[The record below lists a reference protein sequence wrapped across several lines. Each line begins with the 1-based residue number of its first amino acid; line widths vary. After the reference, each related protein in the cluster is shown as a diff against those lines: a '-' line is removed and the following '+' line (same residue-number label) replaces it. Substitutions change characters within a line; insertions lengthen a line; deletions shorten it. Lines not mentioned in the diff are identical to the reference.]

1 MLTLLPHFSSLH
13 FQLTT
18 SFTQAS
24 PTTSPLSAIMSDI
37 LSEKTTSDVSSDA
50 TTSSQRFQDQLESV
64 LKKLK
69 TDRGSITAEEAR
81 ILTENVAKPDD
92 RAVRIIS
99 AVESL
104 AIANKA
110 PHRSLLMAAKDLHA
124 AVDGSSEEAT
134 TEILRVAQSIVSTG
148 LELNVETYTDN
159 ATELQKAVGHTNA
172 PHPEVEAELQ
182 EEIAK
187 IEHKIAQGTV
197 NKTEADRLHSL
208 EARAHGHTE
217 KGGIAAA
224 AQSVVAKRER
234 QLSLSSCSGSVSSP
248 IYGRSRANSR
258 NFTSPQQQFCQER
271 LNEFHHADMAI
282 RPKTEAEIATK
293 SGTDKPHT
301 LEVRANG
308 GTAKSDTSAMR
319 GSVASSRRSRAN
331 SKSITSP
338 GEQFRHTK
346 DENRCDTEAFI
357 RPKTEKGTVSHTDT
371 DTLHSRDT
379 RSLGHI
385 GTRSLSATAQSFISR
400 RAQESLGN
408 VSNSSG
414 TEHRKEHSQ
423 LDKDLQEGDE
433 ELDNSKSEAYKKHLV
448 NTGHDCVNESDDLQL
463 EDGEICPRCGYTN

>member
-1 MLTLLPHFSSLH
+1 
-13 FQLTT
+13 
-18 SFTQAS
+18 
-24 PTTSPLSAIMSDI
+24 MSDI

-69 TDRGSITAEEAR
+69 TDPGSITAEEAR
-81 ILTENVAKPDD
+81 ILTENVAEPDD

-104 AIANKA
+104 AIAN
-110 PHRSLLMAAKDLHA
+110 KDLHA

-134 TEILRVAQSIVSTG
+134 TEILRVAQSIVSK
-148 LELNVETYTDN
+148 
-159 ATELQKAVGHTNA
+159 LQKAVGHTNA
-172 PHPEVEAELQ
+172 PTEVEAELQ

-248 IYGRSRANSR
+248 IYGRSHANSR

>member
-1 MLTLLPHFSSLH
+1 
-13 FQLTT
+13 
-18 SFTQAS
+18 
-24 PTTSPLSAIMSDI
+24 
-37 LSEKTTSDVSSDA
+37 
-50 TTSSQRFQDQLESV
+50 
-64 LKKLK
+64 
-69 TDRGSITAEEAR
+69 
-81 ILTENVAKPDD
+81 
-92 RAVRIIS
+92 
-99 AVESL
+99 
-104 AIANKA
+104 
-110 PHRSLLMAAKDLHA
+110 MAAKDLHA

-134 TEILRVAQSIVSTG
+134 TEILRVAQSIVSSKFISLLHTHPTG

-187 IEHKIAQGTV
+187 VEHKIAQGTV
-197 NKTEADRLHSL
+197 TKTEADRLHSL

-234 QLSLSSCSGSVSSP
+234 QLSLSSGSGSVSSP

-293 SGTDKPHT
+293 SGTDKPHS

-357 RPKTEKGTVSHTDT
+357 RPKTEKGTVSHIDT
-371 DTLHSRDT
+371 DTLHTRDT
-379 RSLGHI
+379 RSLGHT

-423 LDKDLQEGDE
+423 FDKDLQDGDE

-448 NTGHDCVNESDDLQL
+448 NTGHDCVNESDDPQL

>member
-1 MLTLLPHFSSLH
+1 L
-13 FQLTT
+13 
-18 SFTQAS
+18 
-24 PTTSPLSAIMSDI
+24 
-37 LSEKTTSDVSSDA
+37 
-50 TTSSQRFQDQLESV
+50 
-64 LKKLK
+64 
-69 TDRGSITAEEAR
+69 
-81 ILTENVAKPDD
+81 
-92 RAVRIIS
+92 
-99 AVESL
+99 
-104 AIANKA
+104 NK
-110 PHRSLLMAAKDLHA
+110 
-124 AVDGSSEEAT
+124 
-134 TEILRVAQSIVSTG
+134 
-148 LELNVETYTDN
+148 
-159 ATELQKAVGHTNA
+159 
-172 PHPEVEAELQ
+172 
-182 EEIAK
+182 
-187 IEHKIAQGTV
+187 
-197 NKTEADRLHSL
+197 
-208 EARAHGHTE
+208 
-217 KGGIAAA
+217 
-224 AQSVVAKRER
+224 
-234 QLSLSSCSGSVSSP
+234 
-248 IYGRSRANSR
+248 
-258 NFTSPQQQFCQER
+258 
-271 LNEFHHADMAI
+271 FHHADMAI

>member
-1 MLTLLPHFSSLH
+1 
-13 FQLTT
+13 
-18 SFTQAS
+18 
-24 PTTSPLSAIMSDI
+24 MSDI

-69 TDRGSITAEEAR
+69 TDPGSITADEAR

-104 AIANKA
+104 AIANK
-110 PHRSLLMAAKDLHA
+110 DLHA

-134 TEILRVAQSIVSTG
+134 TEILRVAQSIVSSKFISLLHTHPTG

-159 ATELQKAVGHTNA
+159 ATELQKAIGHTNA

-182 EEIAK
+182 KEIAK

-197 NKTEADRLHSL
+197 TKNEADRLHSL

-234 QLSLSSCSGSVSSP
+234 QLSLSSGSGSVSSP

-293 SGTDKPHT
+293 SGTDKPHS

-357 RPKTEKGTVSHTDT
+357 RPKIEKGTVSHTDI

-379 RSLGHI
+379 RSLGHT

-448 NTGHDCVNESDDLQL
+448 DTGHDCVNESDDLQL

>member
-1 MLTLLPHFSSLH
+1 
-13 FQLTT
+13 
-18 SFTQAS
+18 
-24 PTTSPLSAIMSDI
+24 MSDI
-37 LSEKTTSDVSSDA
+37 LSEKTTSDVISDV

-69 TDRGSITAEEAR
+69 TDPGSITADEAR

-104 AIANKA
+104 AIANK
-110 PHRSLLMAAKDLHA
+110 DLHA

-134 TEILRVAQSIVSTG
+134 TEILRVAQSIVSK
-148 LELNVETYTDN
+148 
-159 ATELQKAVGHTNA
+159 LQKAVGHTNA

-197 NKTEADRLHSL
+197 TKTEADRLHSL
-208 EARAHGHTE
+208 EARVHDHTE

-234 QLSLSSCSGSVSSP
+234 QLSLSSGSGSVSSP

-282 RPKTEAEIATK
+282 RPKTEPEIATK
-293 SGTDKPHT
+293 SGTDKPHS

-371 DTLHSRDT
+371 DTL
-379 RSLGHI
+379 RSLGHT

-423 LDKDLQEGDE
+423 LDKDLQEVD
-433 ELDNSKSEAYKKHLV
+433 ELDNSK
-448 NTGHDCVNESDDLQL
+448 TGDESDDLQL
-463 EDGEICPRCGYTN
+463 EDGEICSRCGYTD

>member
-1 MLTLLPHFSSLH
+1 
-13 FQLTT
+13 
-18 SFTQAS
+18 
-24 PTTSPLSAIMSDI
+24 MSGI
-37 LSEKTTSDVSSDA
+37 LSEKTASDVSSDA

-69 TDRGSITAEEAR
+69 TDPGSITADEAR

-92 RAVRIIS
+92 RAGPS
-99 AVESL
+99 HDQ
-104 AIANKA
+104 A

-134 TEILRVAQSIVSTG
+134 TEILRVAQSIVSK
-148 LELNVETYTDN
+148 
-159 ATELQKAVGHTNA
+159 LQKAVGHTNA

-197 NKTEADRLHSL
+197 TKTEADRLHSL

-234 QLSLSSCSGSVSSP
+234 QLSLSSGSGSVSSP

-293 SGTDKPHT
+293 SGTDKPHS

-357 RPKTEKGTVSHTDT
+357 RPKTEKGTVSHIDT
-371 DTLHSRDT
+371 DTLHTRDT
-379 RSLGHI
+379 RSLGHT

-423 LDKDLQEGDE
+423 FDKDLQDGDE

-448 NTGHDCVNESDDLQL
+448 NTGHDCVNESDDPQL